1 LRLKLEFPDQLRE
14 DGLLFH
20 HGKLLADA
28 VPGAGR
34 KRNVSVRVSGS
45 SLNRKI
51 IIIINFVLETGTSF
65 VKKKIY
71 QAGLS
76 FQTFEKK
83 FFNRLNCIR

>member
-1 LRLKLEFPDQLRE
+1 MLRLKLEFPDQLRE

-28 VPGAGR
+28 VPRAGR

-51 IIIINFVLETGTSF
+51 IIIINFVLETGTCF
-65 VKKKIY
+65 VKKRFIK
-71 QAGLS
+71 LVCHFKLLKKS
-76 FQTFEKK
+76 FS
-83 FFNRLNCIR
+83 IG

>member
-1 LRLKLEFPDQLRE
+1 VRSGDDFDDRFDLFDFLLRLKLEFPDQLRE

-51 IIIINFVLETGTSF
+51 LIIINVETGTCF
-65 VKKKIY
+65 VK
-71 QAGLS
+71 
-76 FQTFEKK
+76 
-83 FFNRLNCIR
+83 